1 MREAA
6 KLSDDGELDIRL
18 ARSLSNMANYKGC
31 IDAAQTAITKGDL
44 KRLDESYITLGMC
57 QFEEALYD
65 DAKQAFANAKIDAD
79 YRNDEALK
87 ECAVSEN
94 LELQELLITLETQK
108 AFREMNKEIEGK
120 VISCPIPSSVKTVAN
135 WQKFLEKEVERV
147 TMLANQKKALL
158 ELLASN
164 ESKALSF

>member
-1 MREAA
+1 
-6 KLSDDGELDIRL
+6 
-18 ARSLSNMANYKGC
+18 
-31 IDAAQTAITKGDL
+31 
-44 KRLDESYITLGMC
+44 MC

>member
-1 MREAA
+1 
-6 KLSDDGELDIRL
+6 
-18 ARSLSNMANYKGC
+18 
-31 IDAAQTAITKGDL
+31 
-44 KRLDESYITLGMC
+44 
-57 QFEEALYD
+57 
-65 DAKQAFANAKIDAD
+65 
-79 YRNDEALK
+79 
-87 ECAVSEN
+87 
-94 LELQELLITLETQK
+94 
-108 AFREMNKEIEGK
+108 MNKEIEGK

>member
-1 MREAA
+1 MC
-6 KLSDDGELDIRL
+6 IRD
-18 ARSLSNMANYKGC
+18 R
-31 IDAAQTAITKGDL
+31 
-44 KRLDESYITLGMC
+44 SYITLGMC

-94 LELQELLITLETQK
+94 LELQELLVTLETQK